1 MAAGKDLTLE
11 VRNARDA
18 IVPASAAAE
27 AWLQQRQPS
36 SEALY
41 FVLLAIE
48 ELVTNCIKY
57 GYDDAGEHTIII
69 RLSVADQ
76 ILTVTVID
84 DGRPFDPLA
93 LPPPDLSLDIKDRPI
108 GGLGIFLL
116 RKLADEFHYE
126 WRDGRNRLTL
136 EKRMH

>member
-1 MAAGKDLTLE
+1 MVVGKSLTLE

-18 IVPASAAAE
+18 IAPASAVAE
-27 AWLQQRQPS
+27 AWLQQYQPS
-36 SEALY
+36 AEALY

-57 GYDDAGEHTIII
+57 GYDDAGEHTIDIH
-69 RLSVADQ
+69 LLVADE
-76 ILTVTVID
+76 ILTATVID

-116 RKLADEFHYE
+116 RKLADEIHYQR
-126 WRDGRNRLTL
+126 RDGRNRLTL

>member
-1 MAAGKDLTLE
+1 MAVGDDFTLK

-18 IVPASAAAE
+18 IAPASAAAE
-27 AWLQQRQPS
+27 AWLQQYQPS
-36 SEALY
+36 AEALY

-57 GYDDAGEHTIII
+57 GYDDAGEHTIDIH
-69 RLSVADQ
+69 LSVADQ
-76 ILTVTVID
+76 MLTATVID
-84 DGRPFDPLA
+84 DGRPFDPLV
-93 LPPPDLSLDIKDRPI
+93 LPPPELSLDIKDRPI

-116 RKLADEFHYE
+116 RKLADEIHYE
-126 WRDGRNRLTL
+126 RRDGRNRLTL

>member
-1 MAAGKDLTLE
+1 
-11 VRNARDA
+11 
-18 IVPASAAAE
+18 
-27 AWLQQRQPS
+27 
-36 SEALY
+36 
-41 FVLLAIE
+41 
-48 ELVTNCIKY
+48 
-57 GYDDAGEHTIII
+57 
-69 RLSVADQ
+69 VADQ

-116 RKLADEFHYE
+116 RKLADEIHYE

>member
-1 MAAGKDLTLE
+1 MAAGEDLTLE

-116 RKLADEFHYE
+116 RKLADESHYE